1 MIKLGLQLGSL
12 NELTKYDDFVRI
24 IFLGSA
30 NICEIMLFLSMSF
43 KEAKW
48 ASAAVFFYILQ
59 ITLMGYKSIVCVGV
73 FVLLPQLYLAGGQW
87 SPKPT
92 GHSFFFLWIFI
103 QLFAQIKLN
112 PHSSSPLMPSP
123 ISNGRSGLWRGPV
136 EQPRSG
142 LGCWLQPA
150 QQSLL

>member
-1 MIKLGLQLGSL
+1 MIKLGLQLGSF

-59 ITLMGYKSIVCVGV
+59 ITLMGYKSMICVRA

-87 SPKPT
+87 SPKLT
-92 GHSFFFLWIFI
+92 RHSFSFF
-103 QLFAQIKLN
+103 
-112 PHSSSPLMPSP
+112 PLDFYSVVCT
-123 ISNGRSGLWRGPV
+123 N
-136 EQPRSG
+136 
-142 LGCWLQPA
+142 
-150 QQSLL
+150 